1 VRHLI
6 LLVVLLLQLLP
17 LLGCANPVRKVSE
30 SSLRNATARS
40 ATEEM
45 RGLGYTIRKGMRCRT
60 LSADTLSVV
69 RVQCLGRTT
78 RNEPVRV
85 DAVASDAGSAHP
97 RQEFVITVSGRE
109 VVRTSCLGQ
118 GCQDRDR

>member
-1 VRHLI
+1 VKRAMKQATV
-6 LLVVLLLQLLP
+6 LLVALVIALF
-17 LLGCANPVRKVSE
+17 GCTDPVKKVSE
-30 SSLRNATARS
+30 SSLRNATARG

-45 RGLGYTIRKGMRCRT
+45 RGLGYTVRRGLRCRT

-69 RVQCLGRTT
+69 RVQCTGRTT

-97 RQEFVITVSGRE
+97 RQEFVIVVSGRE
-109 VVRTSCLGQ
+109 IVRTPCLGQ
-118 GCQDRDR
+118 SCHA